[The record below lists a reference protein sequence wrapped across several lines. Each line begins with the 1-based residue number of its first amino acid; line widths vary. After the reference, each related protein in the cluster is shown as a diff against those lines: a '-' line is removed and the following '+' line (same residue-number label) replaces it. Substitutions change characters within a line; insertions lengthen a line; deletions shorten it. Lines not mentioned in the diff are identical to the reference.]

1 MAKVK
6 ITPLMLKQ
14 TKLIQKETQ
23 RVTEHNYKSIAKVF
37 VDLEMKQ
44 NNSFLK

>member
-23 RVTEHNYKSIAKVF
+23 RVTEQNYKAIAKVF
-37 VDLEMKQ
+37 RDFG
-44 NNSFLK
+44 NW